1 MDSFFK
7 AFIEFITDIF
17 AALADFLGW
26 TIDYGDLT
34 TTTAGAAE
42 DEVENLEQMPM
53 YY

>member
-26 TIDYGDLT
+26 TIDYDDLT
-34 TTTAGAAE
+34 SAPAE
-42 DEVENLEQMPM
+42 DNAESAE
-53 YY
+53 

>member
-26 TIDYGDLT
+26 TIDYDDLVPEEGAEGEGDVT
-34 TTTAGAAE
+34 ET
-42 DEVENLEQMPM
+42 V
-53 YY
+53 

>member
-26 TIDYGDLT
+26 TIDYDDLVPTEAATEAAGD
-34 TTTAGAAE
+34 TAGNA
-42 DEVENLEQMPM
+42 
-53 YY
+53 